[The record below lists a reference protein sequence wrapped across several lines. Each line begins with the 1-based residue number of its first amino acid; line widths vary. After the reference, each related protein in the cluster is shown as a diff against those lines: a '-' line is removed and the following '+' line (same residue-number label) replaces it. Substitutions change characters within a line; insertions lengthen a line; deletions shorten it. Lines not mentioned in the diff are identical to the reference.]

1 MSKKPGMRAKPG
13 MGGGK
18 GHKPGM
24 TRLRTVWITEPSQN
38 QFKDDYAILKQI
50 GEPGQFGKAY
60 QCKRKSDGLILAVKE
75 ISKARIYRLHP
86 SDNIRQ
92 SLLKSMQ
99 AEIDIMR
106 RLKHRYIVNMYG
118 TYETKHT
125 LHIVMEE
132 CKGGELFD
140 RIKAKRRYPEN
151 DAKPIIKMVS
161 EALFYMHDQ
170 HRVVH
175 CDLKPDNILFV
186 NEKEDS
192 DIKIIDFGMSKVLPR
207 LRSLRELCGT
217 PYYTAPEIINGD
229 YSHAADMWSVGVIA
243 YVMIFGF
250 PPFYV
255 DPNKYYGVKET
266 KEIYK
271 LILKGFDPQV
281 KKGYGAWFPRA
292 LSNKLSKNGMD
303 FMSLLMEKDVA
314 KRLTAKEALQHPWLK
329 DIGSAPQT
337 NGNLAASEHKQESSM
352 DLTGLQF
359 ANFATSHKF
368 KFAITALFRDQYQ
381 NMRPKHFENL
391 KNLFS
396 ELDKDGNGK
405 ISYEEFEEGMLQC
418 SDLKLDKA
426 KIQKMFKELDVTN
439 VGEIE
444 FGNLLNAAVHDY
456 LVASDVRLY
465 KAFRDLDE
473 NESGKIQ
480 TAVLKQK
487 IRELN
492 PYGNVDMILQIIDDV
507 DLDNDGTIDYEEFL
521 RALHPDF
528 NETPNWFWSDDQNKS
543 ESEGDEGDDGDSK
556 ENDGDEGGNELDYI
570 NDDKIDAKTLEQA
583 KQMKDKGINK
593 DKKKIDPDA
602 IAKQGYMQ
610 KEGKMIKS
618 WKRRWFVLQNNGIMS
633 YYHDNHEENPI
644 ARFNCKDL
652 TKLLNKSW
660 SKSNK
665 KRYGIKVYTPHR
677 NWKFLCANNDQRAD
691 WIKAFEQVSGK
702 KVGNLPTK

>member
-1 MSKKPGMRAKPG
+1 
-13 MGGGK
+13 MG
-18 GHKPGM
+18 
-24 TRLRTVWITEPSQN
+24 
-38 QFKDDYAILKQI
+38 
-50 GEPGQFGKAY
+50 
-60 QCKRKSDGLILAVKE
+60 
-75 ISKARIYRLHP
+75 
-86 SDNIRQ
+86 
-92 SLLKSMQ
+92 
-99 AEIDIMR
+99 
-106 RLKHRYIVNMYG
+106 
-118 TYETKHT
+118 
-125 LHIVMEE
+125 
-132 CKGGELFD
+132 
-140 RIKAKRRYPEN
+140 
-151 DAKPIIKMVS
+151 IIKMVIS
-161 EALFYMHDQ
+161 ALFYMHDQ

-186 NEKEDS
+186 NESEES

-303 FMSLLMEKDVA
+303 FMSHLMEKDVA
-314 KRLTAKEALQHPWLK
+314 NRLTAKEALQHPWLK
-329 DIGSAPQT
+329 EEDVYIENNGDHEKQQT
-337 NGNLAASEHKQESSM
+337 ESTL
-352 DLTGLQF
+352 DLTGLEFGNF
-359 ANFATSHKF
+359 ANANKF
-368 KFAITALFRDQYQ
+368 KFAISALFREQYK

-391 KNLFS
+391 KNVFS
-396 ELDKDGNGK
+396 EMDKDGNGK
-405 ISYEEFEEGMLQC
+405 ISYEEFEEGMLKTQ
-418 SDLKLDKA
+418 DLKLDKE
-426 KIQKMFKELDVTN
+426 KIKKMFAELDVSKA
-439 VGEIE
+439 GEIE
-444 FGNLLNAAVHDY
+444 FSNLLNAAVHDY

-480 TAVLKQK
+480 TDKMKKK
-487 IRELN
+487 IIELN

-528 NETPNWFWSDDQNKS
+528 NETPNWFW
-543 ESEGDEGDDGDSK
+543 GDKKK
-556 ENDGDEGGNELDYI
+556 ENDSEEEEEEDIKEQNEDDIEYKDPMNI
-570 NDDKIDAKTLEQA
+570 EIDNDFKEEP
-583 KQMKDKGINK
+583 
-593 DKKKIDPDA
+593 KKKMDMNA

-618 WKRRWFVLQNNGIMS
+618 WRKRWFVLQNNGVMS
-633 YYHDNHEENPI
+633 YYHNELESQPI
-644 ARFNCKDL
+644 ARVNCKNL
-652 TKLLNKSW
+652 TKLLHKSW

-677 NWKFLCANNDQRAD
+677 NWKFLCVNNDQREE
-691 WIKAFEQVSGK
+691 WMRAFEKVSGK
-702 KVGNLPTK
+702 KASNNSTE

>member
-1 MSKKPGMRAKPG
+1 MSGKKKPG
-13 MGGGK
+13 MGGKPGMGSSK
-18 GHKPGM
+18 HRPGM

-106 RLKHRYIVNMYG
+106 RLKHKYIVNMYG

-140 RIKAKRRYPEN
+140 RIKAKRRYPEK
-151 DAKPIIKMVS
+151 DAKPIIRMVCD
-161 EALFYMHDQ
+161 ALFYMHDQ

-281 KKGYGAWFPRA
+281 K
-292 LSNKLSKNGMD
+292 
-303 FMSLLMEKDVA
+303 V
-314 KRLTAKEALQHPWLK
+314 
-329 DIGSAPQT
+329 
-337 NGNLAASEHKQESSM
+337 
-352 DLTGLQF
+352 
-359 ANFATSHKF
+359 
-368 KFAITALFRDQYQ
+368 
-381 NMRPKHFENL
+381 
-391 KNLFS
+391 
-396 ELDKDGNGK
+396 
-405 ISYEEFEEGMLQC
+405 
-418 SDLKLDKA
+418 
-426 KIQKMFKELDVTN
+426 
-439 VGEIE
+439 
-444 FGNLLNAAVHDY
+444 
-456 LVASDVRLY
+456 
-465 KAFRDLDE
+465 
-473 NESGKIQ
+473 
-480 TAVLKQK
+480 
-487 IRELN
+487 
-492 PYGNVDMILQIIDDV
+492 
-507 DLDNDGTIDYEEFL
+507 
-521 RALHPDF
+521 
-528 NETPNWFWSDDQNKS
+528 
-543 ESEGDEGDDGDSK
+543 
-556 ENDGDEGGNELDYI
+556 
-570 NDDKIDAKTLEQA
+570 
-583 KQMKDKGINK
+583 
-593 DKKKIDPDA
+593 
-602 IAKQGYMQ
+602 
-610 KEGKMIKS
+610 
-618 WKRRWFVLQNNGIMS
+618 
-633 YYHDNHEENPI
+633 
-644 ARFNCKDL
+644 
-652 TKLLNKSW
+652 
-660 SKSNK
+660 
-665 KRYGIKVYTPHR
+665 
-677 NWKFLCANNDQRAD
+677 
-691 WIKAFEQVSGK
+691 
-702 KVGNLPTK
+702 

>member
-1 MSKKPGMRAKPG
+1 MAKRPG
-13 MGGGK
+13 MGKKGK
-18 GHKPGM
+18 PGIKPGM
-24 TRLRTVWITEPSQN
+24 TRLKTVWVTQQSKTD
-38 QFKDDYAILKQI
+38 FKDDYSILKQI

-60 QCKRKSDGLILAVKE
+60 QCKRKSDGMISAVKE

-106 RLKHRYIVNMYG
+106 RLKHRYIVNMHG

-140 RIKAKRRYPEN
+140 RIKSKRRYPEVE
-151 DAKPIIKMVS
+151 AKPIVKMVCA
-161 EALFYMHDQ
+161 ALFYMHDQ

-186 NEKEDS
+186 NDSEES

-255 DPNKYYGVKET
+255 DPNKFYGVKET

-303 FMSLLMEKDVA
+303 FMANLMEKDVA
-314 KRLTAKEALQHPWLK
+314 KRLTAKEALQHPWLVSN
-329 DIGSAPQT
+329 DADSSGISSSDA
-337 NGNLAASEHKQESSM
+337 NESKQNM

-368 KFAITALFRDQYQ
+368 KFAITALFREQYE
-381 NMRPKHFENL
+381 NMRPKHFEDL
-391 KNLFS
+391 KRLFN
-396 ELDKDGNGK
+396 ELDKDKNGK
-405 ISYEEFEEGMLQC
+405 ISYEEFEEGMSKC
-418 SDLKLDKA
+418 SDLKLDRN
-426 KIQKMFKELDVTN
+426 KIKQMFSELDVAKA
-439 VGEIE
+439 GEIE

-473 NESGKIQ
+473 NESGKIE
-480 TAVLKQK
+480 TALLKK
-487 IRELN
+487 KLRAMN

-528 NETPNWFWSDDQNKS
+528 NETPNWFWSDQKS
-543 ESEGDEGDDGDSK
+543 QSGDEDD
-556 ENDGDEGGNELDYI
+556 E
-570 NDDKIDAKTLEQA
+570 
-583 KQMKDKGINK
+583 KQMDNDADEVSFVDPNEIMDPDIIKEAKKIARLNPKNK
-593 DKKKIDPDA
+593 AKKIDPTA
-602 IAKQGYMQ
+602 VCKRGFMQ
-610 KEGKMIKS
+610 KEGKMVKS
-618 WKRRWFVLQNNGIMS
+618 WRRRLFVLQNNGIMS
-633 YYHDNHEENPI
+633 YYHNEDEETPI
-644 ARFNCKDL
+644 SSFNVKHL
-652 TKLLNKSW
+652 TKIINKSW

-665 KRYGIKVYTPHR
+665 RRFGIKLYTPHR
-677 NWKFLCANNDQRAD
+677 NWKFLCANNGDREEWVA
-691 WIKAFEQVSGK
+691 AFESVSGK
-702 KVGNLPTK
+702 KAGVTY

>member
-1 MSKKPGMRAKPG
+1 
-13 MGGGK
+13 
-18 GHKPGM
+18 
-24 TRLRTVWITEPSQN
+24 LRTVWITEPSQN
-38 QFKDDYAILKQI
+38 AFQDDYAILKQI

-60 QCKRKSDGLILAVKE
+60 QCKRKSDGLVLAVKE

-86 SDNIRQ
+86 SDQIRQ

-106 RLKHRYIVNMYG
+106 RLKHRYIVNMYA

-151 DAKPIIKMVS
+151 EAKPIIKMVC

-186 NEKEDS
+186 SEAEDS

-281 KKGYGAWFPRA
+281 KKGYGAWFPKA
-292 LSNKLSKNGMD
+292 LANKLGPDGRD
-303 FMSLLMEKDVA
+303 FMANLMEKDIA

-329 DIGSAPQT
+329 LESDPEANNSALSPDIGGTPQL
-337 NGNLAASEHKQESSM
+337 NAESTM
-352 DLTGLQF
+352 DLTGLEF

-368 KFAITALFRDQYQ
+368 KFAITALFRGQYEQ
-381 NMRPKHFENL
+381 MRPKHFENL
-391 KNLFS
+391 RKLFND
-396 ELDKDGNGK
+396 LDKDGNGK
-405 ISYEEFEEGMLQC
+405 ISYEEFEEGMKK
-418 SDLKLDKA
+418 SDLKLDSA
-426 KIQKMFKELDVTN
+426 KIQKMFQELDVTN
-439 VGEIE
+439 VGEIA
-444 FGNLLNAAVHDY
+444 FDNLLNAAVHDY

-465 KAFRDLDE
+465 QAFRDLDE

-528 NETPNWFWSDDQNKS
+528 NETPNWFWTDKKKSADDS
-543 ESEGDEGDDGDSK
+543 DEGNDEEDDEK
-556 ENDGDEGGNELDYI
+556 GGA
-570 NDDKIDAKTLEQA
+570 NDDDVNIDYNEDNIDEETKKAA
-583 KQMKDKGINK
+583 KQIKDSGINK
-593 DKKKIDPDA
+593 GKKLDENA

-618 WKRRWFVLQNNGIMS
+618 WKKRWFVLQNNGVMS
-633 YYHDNHEENPI
+633 YYHSEHEENPI

-665 KRYGIKVYTPHR
+665 KRYGIKLYTPHR
-677 NWKFLCANNDQRAD
+677 NWKFLTPNNDQRLE
-691 WIKAFEQVSGK
+691 WIHAFEQVSGIK
-702 KVGNLPTK
+702 AGNEAEK